1 MKILIA
7 GGSGFIGRRL
17 TRLLAAK
24 SSFPSVPQVGI
35 TTKEHDIGHGEIIC
49 LTRNPSYA
57 RKLFAGLDVRIVQG
71 DVTKHD
77 DLVKVMSEGIEVA
90 YYLVHSMEGASKNWK
105 KFSERDRVAAKNFA
119 DAATL
124 CGVRRIIYLGGLTQ
138 AKDEELSS
146 HMQSRKEVG
155 EILQTSSAK
164 VTIFRAAVI
173 LGHGGG
179 SFEMLQ
185 YLVERLPVMVCPK
198 WVLTKSQPI
207 AVDDVVTYLAD
218 AVGIL
223 EAEGRTFDIGGS
235 DVLTYVDMMNRYAK
249 MVGKSIKVIILPFL
263 TPRLSSYWI
272 DLITPVSASLARP
285 LVDSLKHE
293 AIVQYHSVEKII
305 PIKTKSFEDAIQVA
319 IDESKQS
326 EKIRVSERL
335 PTLHKLL
342 AIALIAI
349 SALSATY
356 YYPSDNTVLSLTGDY
371 TSWSILHG
379 FWLLAVAVALYFGA
393 RKTRLGALIAG
404 LVGWTALAFCL
415 ASALHPVIQARVI
428 LQSFAID
435 TVRDL
440 IGVSLS
446 ALIVVVSHWLFH
458 DR

>member
-1 MKILIA
+1 LKILIA

-17 TRLLAAK
+17 TRLLATK
-24 SSFPSVPQVGI
+24 SSLPSVPQIGI
-35 TTKEHDIGHGEIIC
+35 PTKEHDIGHREIIC
-49 LTRNPSYA
+49 LTRNPSYVK
-57 RKLFAGLDVRIVQG
+57 KLFSGLDVRIVQG
-71 DVTKHD
+71 DVAKHD

-105 KFSERDRVAAKNFA
+105 KFSERDRVAARNFA

-138 AKDEELSS
+138 AKAEEMSP

-207 AVDDVVTYLAD
+207 AVDDVVAYLAD
-218 AVGIL
+218 AVGIP
-223 EAEGRTFDIGGS
+223 ETEGRTFDIGGS

-249 MVGKSIKVIILPFL
+249 MVGKSIRVIILPFL

-293 AIVQYHSVEKII
+293 ATVQDHSIKGVI
-305 PIKTKSFEDAIQVA
+305 PIKTKSFEDAIKAA
-319 IDESKQS
+319 IHESKQS
-326 EKIRVSERL
+326 EKIRESERL

-342 AIALIAI
+342 VIALI
-349 SALSATY
+349 ALSATY

-371 TSWSILHG
+371 TGWSILYG
-379 FWLLAVAVALYFGA
+379 FWLLGIAVALYFSA

-404 LVGWTALAFCL
+404 LVGWTAFTFFIVNAFHLAVL
-415 ASALHPVIQARVI
+415 APAIF
-428 LQSFAID
+428 LQSISIE

-440 IGVSLS
+440 AGVCVS
-446 ALIVVVSHWLFH
+446 ALVVVLSHMLFH

>member
-1 MKILIA
+1 LKILIA

-17 TRLLAAK
+17 TRLLATG
-24 SSFPSVPQVGI
+24 SSGQR
-35 TTKEHDIGHGEIIC
+35 EIIC
-49 LTRNPSYA
+49 LTRNPSYVK
-57 RKLFAGLDVRIVQG
+57 KLFGDLDVRIVEG

-77 DLVKVMSEGIEVA
+77 DLVRVMSEGIEAA
-90 YYLVHSMEGASKNWK
+90 YYLVHSMEGASKDWK
-105 KFSERDRVAAKNFA
+105 KFSERDRIAARTFA

-124 CGVRRIIYLGGLTQ
+124 CNVKRIIYLGGLTQ
-138 AKDEELSS
+138 AKDEELSA

-179 SFEMLQ
+179 SFEMLR

-198 WVLTKSQPI
+198 WVLTKSQPV
-207 AVDDVVTYLAD
+207 AVDDVVTFLAQ
-218 AVGIL
+218 AL
-223 EAEGRTFDIGGS
+223 EMRETGSMTFDIGGPE
-235 DVLTYVDMMNRYAK
+235 VLTYVDMMNRYAK
-249 MVGKSIKVIILPFL
+249 MIGKSIRIIILPFL

-272 DLITPVSASLARP
+272 DLITPVTASLARP

-293 AIVQYHSVEKII
+293 AIVKDHSIEKII
-305 PIKTKSFEDAIQVA
+305 PIKTKSFEDAILVA
-319 IDESKQS
+319 IDESRKS
-326 EKIRVSERL
+326 ETIRASERY
-335 PTLHKLL
+335 PTLQKLL
-342 AIALIAI
+342 MIALLAI

-356 YYPSDNTVLSLTGDY
+356 YVIGNTLLSLTDDAG
-371 TSWSILHG
+371 WSILHG
-379 FWLLAVAVALYFGA
+379 FWLLGIAAALFFGT

-404 LVGWTALAFCL
+404 LVGWTALTF
-415 ASALHPVIQARVI
+415 SMINALYPVVQAPVTF
-428 LQSFAID
+428 LQYFAIY

-446 ALIVVVSHWLFH
+446 ALIVVVSHRLFH